1 MLDLHRL
8 VLLREVKLRGSMTAA
23 ARELSYSHSAV
34 SQQLALLEKE
44 TGVTLLEKVGRGVKL
59 TAAGETLVRNTDAIL
74 SAVERAETD
83 LASAHS
89 VPHGVVTVAAFASI
103 SRTIMPRALSALA
116 ESYPELDVRL
126 QLYDPEAAMIRLVS
140 RQVDAVI
147 TDSYPGTEPPT
158 TEGITQTVLSEDP
171 VRGYLPAWAEGASL
185 ETLRTMKWVMEP
197 RGSAAAR
204 WAVQVCRARG
214 FEPIVAHE
222 SSDLLFHLRMVEE
235 GLAAA
240 FLPDMVVREAALT
253 VPPTAALPTDQRRSV
268 VFLVRAGAESRPAL
282 AAIGDAVA
290 QALRSPKDI

>member
-23 ARELSYSHSAV
+23 ARELSYSHSAI

-59 TAAGETLVRNTDAIL
+59 TAAGEELVRNADAIL
-74 SAVERAETD
+74 AAVERAETD

-89 VPHGVVTVAAFASI
+89 VPHGTVTIAAFATI

-116 ESYPELDVRL
+116 AQFPELDVRL
-126 QLYDPEAAMIRLVS
+126 QLYDPEAAMIRLAS

-158 TEGITQTVLSEDP
+158 TEGITQTVLSEEP
-171 VRGYLPAWAEGASL
+171 IRGYLPEARDASL
-185 ETLRTMKWVMEP
+185 DALRTVKWVMEP
-197 RGSAAAR
+197 HGSAAAR
-204 WAVQVCRARG
+204 WALRVCRERG

-222 SSDLLFHLRMVEE
+222 SSDLLFHLRMVEQ

-240 FLPDMVVREAALT
+240 FLPEMVVREAGLT
-253 VPPTAALPTDQRRSV
+253 LPASPALPLDQRRSV
-268 VFLVRAGAESRPAL
+268 VFLA
-282 AAIGDAVA
+282 
-290 QALRSPKDI
+290 RSGTE